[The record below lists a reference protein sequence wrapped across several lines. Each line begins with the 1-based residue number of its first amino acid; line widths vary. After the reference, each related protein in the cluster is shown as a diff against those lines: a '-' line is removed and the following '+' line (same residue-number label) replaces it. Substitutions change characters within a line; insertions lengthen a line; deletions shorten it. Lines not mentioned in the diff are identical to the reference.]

1 MNKKCN
7 IIIIIILLISI
18 IMFGCFFY
26 MTFKLLIFRECY
38 DNSFKLSYCEKYK
51 TY

>member
-1 MNKKCN
+1 MSKKCN

-26 MTFKLLIFRECY
+26 MTFKLWRFRYCY
-38 DNSFKLSYCEKYK
+38 DNNFELPYCEKYK
-51 TY
+51 DF